1 MRSFGLAKAGM
12 AAKPQTQTLSPMKLL
27 TALRYSLALLFA
39 AATFGL
45 SAQSILTNKDLIQ
58 MAQLGMGDAIILSQI
73 ESSSNKF
80 DVSTPGLLELKKSG
94 LSDTVIAKVIA
105 AGKDDTKR
113 AVDLNDPL
121 APHRPGIY
129 YFDEAG
135 NMVELLPTVAA
146 QSKSQGH
153 LLQALSRG
161 FSKVTEVASLSG
173 TSARLQLAGAR
184 TFYFYFNQQGS
195 TFNQSVIP
203 FYGFQQATS
212 PNEFTLARLDEKEGS
227 RDLEIGGHN
236 AFGAASGIHDKH
248 TRSFSIEQIA
258 PGVFK
263 VTPEDLPVGEYG
275 FLYTGPSAYGNAG
288 QRVFDFGIGHVSPS
302 GVISQQ

>member
-94 LSDTVIAKVIA
+94 LSDMVIAKVIS
-105 AGKDDTKR
+105 AGKDESKR

-135 NMVELLPTVAA
+135 KMVELLPTVSA
-146 QSKSQGH
+146 QTKSKGYLAQRFSY
-153 LLQALSRG
+153 G
-161 FSKVTEVASLSG
+161 FAKTTDVASLSG
-173 TSARLQLAGAR
+173 TNARLQMAGAR
-184 TFYFYFNQQGS
+184 TFYFYFNQQS
-195 TFNQSVIP
+195 SMFDQNTIP
-203 FYGFQQATS
+203 FYGFQQASS
-212 PNEFTLARLDEKEGS
+212 PNEFTLAQLDVKGNARELEMGGS
-227 RDLEIGGHN
+227 NAMGH
-236 AFGAASGIHDKH
+236 ASGIHEKH
-248 TRSFSIEQIA
+248 SRAFSIEQIG

-263 VTPEDLPVGEYG
+263 VTPDELPVGEYG
-275 FLYTGPSAYGNAG
+275 FVYTGASPHQGM
-288 QRVFDFGIGHVSPS
+288 QRVFDFGVGNVSSS
-302 GVISQQ
+302 GVISGR